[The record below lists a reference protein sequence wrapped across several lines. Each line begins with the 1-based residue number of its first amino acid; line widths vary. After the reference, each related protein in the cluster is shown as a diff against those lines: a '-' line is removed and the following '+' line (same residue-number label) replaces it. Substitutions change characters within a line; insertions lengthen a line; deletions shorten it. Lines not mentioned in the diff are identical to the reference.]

1 MNILL
6 FGSTGN
12 IGSTILESLCG
23 KGTIFCGSRAYDSQD
38 IPALDVVIWAQG
50 ANMNDTIGQ
59 LDQHRFDQVM
69 DANLYF
75 IIRSLDYL
83 LKTQKLK
90 DGARLCIIS
99 SVWQDSIAR
108 PNKFS
113 YTVSKAGVGGLVR
126 SAAVDLKSRD
136 ILINVILPGPIDN
149 EMTRSALTPEQ
160 IEKLPGFTDARDIC
174 QLIDYTCFNNTS
186 MTGQSLVV
194 DHGFSLTKTL

>member
-6 FGSTGN
+6 FGATGN
-12 IGSTILESLCG
+12 IGSTIRESLSK

-38 IPALDVVIWAQG
+38 IPALDVVVWAQG

-59 LDQHRFDQVM
+59 LDEQRFDQVM

-83 LKTQKLK
+83 LKNKIK

-113 YTVSKAGVGGLVR
+113 YTVSKAALGGLVR
-126 SAAVDLKSRD
+126 SAAVDLKSRR
-136 ILINVILPGPIDN
+136 ILVNAILPGPIDN
-149 EMTRSALTPEQ
+149 EMTRSNMTPEQ
-160 IEKLPGFTDARDIC
+160 IEKLPGFTDADDIC
-174 QLIDYTCFNNTS
+174 HMIEYMCFKNTS
-186 MTGQSLVV
+186 MTGQSIVI
-194 DHGFSLTKTL
+194 DHGFSLMKL